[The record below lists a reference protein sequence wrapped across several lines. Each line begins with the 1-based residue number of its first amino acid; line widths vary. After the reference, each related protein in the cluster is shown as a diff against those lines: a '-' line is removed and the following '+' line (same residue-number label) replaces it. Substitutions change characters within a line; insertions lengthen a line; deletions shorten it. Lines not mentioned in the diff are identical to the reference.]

1 MNRDFMNDEKF
12 WDDYAK
18 TITEMT
24 YEDQSAIKH
33 NERMKNES
41 DKLSE
46 YLEMKAMYEEGLL
59 EC

>member
-1 MNRDFMNDEKF
+1 MSRDFMNDEKF
-12 WDDYAK
+12 WDDYTK
-18 TITEMT
+18 NITEMA
-24 YEDQSAIKH
+24 YEDQTAIDY

>member
-1 MNRDFMNDEKF
+1 MNFYDDIDKDDDIDKEAMEYNEK
-12 WDDYAK
+12 
-18 TITEMT
+18 
-24 YEDQSAIKH
+24 
-33 NERMKNES
+33 MKNES